1 MALHRTV
8 FDNAFA
14 RTKVTKMTAGKAYR
28 LGVGASLL
36 TALLLVCI
44 IGAVGLIG
52 VEGDPFDRL
61 YGGVLAVGIA
71 GALIARFRPRGMA
84 RAMIATALAQTL
96 VTVIALLVGKQHVA
110 VSSVPEI
117 VLLNGFYVVL
127 WVGSAWLFRKAAR
140 AG

>member
-1 MALHRTV
+1 MTA
-8 FDNAFA
+8 A
-14 RTKVTKMTAGKAYR
+14 RTYR
-28 LGVGASLL
+28 LGVGAALL
-36 TALLLVCI
+36 TALLLMWI

-61 YGGVLAVGIA
+61 YAGVLAVAIV

-96 VTVIALLVGKQHVA
+96 VTVIALIVGKQHVP

-127 WVGSAWLFRKAAR
+127 WIGSAWLFRKAAR
-140 AG
+140 G